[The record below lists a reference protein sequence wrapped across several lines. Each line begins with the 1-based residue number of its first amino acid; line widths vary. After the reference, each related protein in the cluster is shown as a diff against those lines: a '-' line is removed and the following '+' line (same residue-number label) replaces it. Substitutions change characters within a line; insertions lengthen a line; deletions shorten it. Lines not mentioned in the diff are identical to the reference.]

1 MDEKLPHEELMTP
14 DEVAAFLQLKRR
26 TVWALVREGKLPAYR
41 IGGSLRFG
49 KAMIERWLETQKTK
63 SQEELRVGRR
73 PRSRI
78 TGNRPQSR
86 RKVTCE
92 PPEGDSASLFAQTP
106 GSRTEPDE
114 ETPHGQGTQ

>member
-1 MDEKLPHEELMTP
+1 MDEKQQHEELMTP

-49 KAMIERWLETQKTK
+49 KAMIERWLETQRTK
-63 SQEELRVGRR
+63 SQEELRVGHR

-78 TGNRPQSR
+78 AGNRPQSR
-86 RKVTCE
+86 REITCE
-92 PPEGDSASLFAQTP
+92 KPARGDSALFAQTP
-106 GSRTEPDE
+106 GSRTEPDG
-114 ETPHGQGTQ
+114 ETPHGQGT